1 MALDTHAR
9 ETVLK
14 NIPSKYLL
22 IGYYILYKGLRRML

>member
-22 IGYYILYKGLRRML
+22 IGVLHTI